1 MFDLM
6 IQQGKA
12 VATSGLSRVEL
23 TGLVEGSGRVTAA
36 LNALQ
41 ARCATEIEA
50 LDDETARWAGPN
62 D

>member
-23 TGLVEGSGRVTAA
+23 TGLVEGSGRVIAA

>member
-6 IQQGKA
+6 IQQSKA

-23 TGLVEGSGRVTAA
+23 TGLVEGSGPVIAA

-41 ARCATEIEA
+41 ARCAAEIEA
-50 LDDETARWAGPN
+50 LDDETASWAGPN